1 MAWAHE
7 AVAMAEV
14 LGLVPGFV
22 DILVLAGGRTSSGA
36 PASWR
41 SGDVQKA
48 LRWALF
54 FEEVTAHD
62 PAPLGFA
69 SYTAGYTLGAM
80 AFAAAP
86 GCGFPHFGS
95 PPPMCPLRSPSP
107 H

>member
-1 MAWAHE
+1 MVWAHE
-7 AVAMAEV
+7 AVAMEEV

-62 PAPLGFA
+62 PAPCAL
-69 SYTAGYTLGAM
+69 L
-80 AFAAAP
+80 
-86 GCGFPHFGS
+86 
-95 PPPMCPLRSPSP
+95 
-107 H
+107 